1 MNDIMILRF
10 VTHEGPAFLGDFLQ
24 QRGLDY
30 QVIKIDEGDAVPETI
45 QDISG
50 LVLMGGPM
58 SVNDSLPWIPQV
70 QYLVREAQ
78 DADIPILGHCLGA
91 QLIATAMGA
100 VVGKNQCVEIGWHPV
115 SIVDQKS
122 DWLQGLEQDFEVFHW
137 HGETFSIPEHANR
150 ILGNKHCPNQ
160 GFTMGNTLALQCH
173 VEMTAELVRQWV
185 DINSADLAQPHG
197 AVQSAEQIMQGL
209 DEKISRL
216 QHIADILYR
225 KWIANLG

>member
-1 MNDIMILRF
+1 MNDIIILRF
-10 VTHEGPAFLGDFLQ
+10 VAHEGPAFLGDFLQ

-45 QDISG
+45 QGISG

-58 SVNDSLPWIPQV
+58 SVNDPLPWIPQV
-70 QYLVREAQ
+70 QFLVREAQ
-78 DADIPILGHCLGA
+78 DAGIPILGHCLGA

-100 VVGKNQCVEIGWHPV
+100 IVGKNKCVEIGWHHV
-115 SIVDQKS
+115 SIVDQES
-122 DWLQGLEQDFEVFHW
+122 EWLQGLDESFEAFHW
-137 HGETFSIPEHANR
+137 HGETFSVPEQANR

-185 DINSADLAQPHG
+185 KINSAELVHPHG
-197 AVQSAEQIMQGL
+197 AVQSTEQITQDL
-209 DEKISRL
+209 DEKIVRL
-216 QHIADILYR
+216 QHIADVLYR
-225 KWIANLG
+225 QWIARLP